1 MGLPFPASNHMTTN
15 ASTSV
20 TEHLQQLGVPY
31 RTFTHP
37 GPIRSLEQAA
47 EERGQRPQQVVR
59 SLLFRL
65 SEDDFVM
72 ALVAGPAQ
80 IDWRALRR
88 YLGESRLT
96 TASQEEVLAQTGYE
110 PGAVSPFGLP
120 APLRLLVDESILAEE
135 ELSIG
140 SGVRGTTVILRRDDM
155 LAALGDVE
163 IVSLAKH

>member
-1 MGLPFPASNHMTTN
+1 MTHVT
-15 ASTSV
+15 TPV
-20 TEHLQQLGVPY
+20 TEHLRRLGIPH

-47 EERGQRPQQVVR
+47 EERGHRPEQVVR

-80 IDWRALRR
+80 VDWRALRR

-96 TASQEEVLAQTGYE
+96 TASQEEVRASTGYE

-120 APLRLLVDESILAEE
+120 VPMRVLVDESVLAEE

-140 SGVRGTTVILRRDDM
+140 SGIRGTTVILRGSDL
-155 LAALGDVE
+155 LAALGEFE
-163 IVSLAKH
+163 IVAIAKQ

>member
-1 MGLPFPASNHMTTN
+1 MMTTN
-15 ASTSV
+15 ASTPV
-20 TEHLQQLGVPY
+20 TDHLHRLGVPH

-47 EERGQRPQQVVR
+47 EERGQRPEQVVR

-96 TASQEEVLAQTGYE
+96 TASQEEVLARTGYE
-110 PGAVSPFGLP
+110 PGAVSPFGLS
-120 APLRLLVDESILAEE
+120 APVRLLVDESVLAEE

-140 SGVRGTTVILRRDDM
+140 SGVRGTIVILRRDDM

-163 IVSLAKH
+163 IVSLAKR

>member
-1 MGLPFPASNHMTTN
+1 MTNET
-15 ASTSV
+15 TPV
-20 TEHLQQLGVPY
+20 TEHLQRLRVPH

-47 EERGQRPQQVVR
+47 EERGHRPEQVVR

-65 SEDDFVM
+65 SEDDFVI

-80 IDWRALRR
+80 VDWRALRR

-96 TASQEEVLAQTGYE
+96 TASQEEVLARTGYE

-120 APLRLLVDESILAEE
+120 EPVRVLVDESVLAAE

-140 SGVRGTTVILRRDDM
+140 SGVRGTAVILRGSDL

-163 IVSLAKH
+163 IVAIAKG